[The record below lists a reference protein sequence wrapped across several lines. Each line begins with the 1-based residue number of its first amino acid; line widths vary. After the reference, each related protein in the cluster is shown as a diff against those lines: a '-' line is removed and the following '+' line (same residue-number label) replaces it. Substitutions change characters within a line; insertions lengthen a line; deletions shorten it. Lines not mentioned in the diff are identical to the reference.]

1 MATVTKE
8 NIGLLHEKLTVK
20 LEKTDYL
27 PSFEKALKEYSKKA
41 NIPGFRKGMVPTGL
55 IKKMYGPS
63 LFTDEVLRSVDREL
77 IGYLQND
84 KLDIFAQPL
93 PLETDIRQLDVNNPA
108 DYTFHFEI
116 GMKPEFQLA
125 DLGTAKITRYV
136 VTVTDEMINSE
147 IARLQN
153 RYGNMQDQDTVAVED
168 NVLNIIFTEVD
179 ENGNAVENGI
189 QKDNSLLVKYFKEDF
204 RSNLIGK
211 VTNDF
216 VIVQLD
222 KAFDDKEL
230 EVILSDLGLDKNDP
244 AAAQKHFK
252 IQITKIG
259 LLEKK
264 ELNEEFFNQLY
275 PNQEV
280 KSEADFRNKIKE
292 EIQAYWNNQAKNQ
305 IHDQVFHELTDHTAT
320 QFPEGFLKKWVKT
333 QGETAENPDA
343 GKSDE
348 QVEKEFPTFLNQL
361 KWTLITDKIVQENS
375 IQVQPDEIR
384 DFAKQQLFGYMGGAM
399 GADAQNQPWVND
411 YVEKMMK
418 DRKYVEDA
426 YNRIQTQK
434 IFEWAETKV
443 NPTDKEISAE
453 EFTKMAEEH
462 QHHHH

>member
-41 NIPGFRKGMVPTGL
+41 NIPGFRKGMVPAGL

-93 PLETDIRQLDVNNPA
+93 PLETDVRQLDVNNPA

-116 GMKPEFQLA
+116 GMKPEFHLA
-125 DLGTAKITRYV
+125 DLGTAKTTRYV
-136 VTVTDEMINSE
+136 VKVTDEMINNE

-153 RYGNMQDQDTVAVED
+153 RYGNMKDQDTVEVED
-168 NVLNIIFTEVD
+168 NVLNIIFTEAD
-179 ENGNAVENGI
+179 ENGNAIENGI
-189 QKDNSLLVKYFKEDF
+189 TKDNSLLVKYFKPDF
-204 RSNLIGK
+204 RNNLIGK
-211 VTNDF
+211 VTNDYI
-216 VIVQLD
+216 IVQLD
-222 KAFDDKEL
+222 KAFDEKEL
-230 EVILSDLGLDKNDP
+230 EFILSDLGLDKNDP
-244 AAAQKHFK
+244 TAAQRHFK

-275 PNQEV
+275 PSQDV
-280 KSEADFRNKIKE
+280 KTEADFHNKIKE
-292 EIQAYWNNQAKNQ
+292 EIQAYWDNQAKNQ
-305 IHDQVFHELTDHTAT
+305 IHDQVFHELTDHTT
-320 QFPEGFLKKWVKT
+320 IQFPEGFLKKWVKT
-333 QGETAENPDA
+333 QGDPSAEEQG

-361 KWTLITDKIVQENS
+361 KWTLITDKIVQENG
-375 IQVQPDEIR
+375 IQVNPEDIR
-384 DFAKQQLFGYMGGAM
+384 AFAKQQLFGYMGGM
-399 GADAQNQPWVND
+399 GTDAQDQPWVND

-443 NPTDKEISAE
+443 NPADKEISAE
-453 EFTKMAEEH
+453 DFTKMVEEH